1 MKKMMILTA
10 AAIAASMVCDAQYTT
25 RRTGRTGSSY
35 GSAASRRAATI
46 AAADAEDAA
55 GLSAREQKLKNTVR
69 LEMPKTGRNNAT
81 FVAPSTGQTFVQCNQ
96 KERRWIV
103 LEAKY
108 SNPVRQDRLTF
119 TWHVLLDMQ
128 TADKDVRGDW
138 DNPALAHPPSRYSY
152 FTTSVT
158 YENVP
163 SDKTVAEHAASV
175 CLAPSYLECYGE
187 PKAVGIEIRNKDG
200 ELMDGG
206 FGVES
211 EMKEI
216 KSITPRI
223 LGNPALQEEL
233 AKAAFWKNPAI
244 MEAEYKKGGKTMAK
258 YVTMRPGLLD
268 RSKTIW
274 QFVKPNYFEQVAP

>member
-1 MKKMMILTA
+1 M
-10 AAIAASMVCDAQYTT
+10 
-25 RRTGRTGSSY
+25 
-35 GSAASRRAATI
+35 
-46 AAADAEDAA
+46 
-55 GLSAREQKLKNTVR
+55 
-69 LEMPKTGRNNAT
+69 
-81 FVAPSTGQTFVQCNQ
+81 
-96 KERRWIV
+96 
-103 LEAKY
+103 
-108 SNPVRQDRLTF
+108 
-119 TWHVLLDMQ
+119 
-128 TADKDVRGDW
+128 
-138 DNPALAHPPSRYSY
+138 
-152 FTTSVT
+152 
-158 YENVP
+158 P

>member
-138 DNPALAHPPSRYSY
+138 DNPALPNPPSRYSY

-163 SDKTVAEHAASV
+163 SDKT
-175 CLAPSYLECYGE
+175 
-187 PKAVGIEIRNKDG
+187 
-200 ELMDGG
+200 
-206 FGVES
+206 VES